1 MTLDLTRRSLLKFM
15 GGAVA
20 GSVLSP
26 LPWKLLDDA
35 AIWTQNWSMIARA
48 PRGPVSHKYTT
59 CQLCPVG
66 CGMRARLVG
75 ASFVSAWPVA
85 GHPAAGT
92 LCPLGL
98 AAAQMRYHPSRVR
111 GVARRDRSAAD
122 PAWRIVD
129 ADATTGELGRR
140 LAACRSRGG
149 ADSVAIVDL
158 RPGRAMSRLYREFLA
173 RQGGG
178 IYATAPDAWQASAA
192 AFAGLATVAALAPAP
207 DPARARTVLNF
218 GAPLTAGWRGRDITP
233 HAAGGPLLIQVD
245 PAATI
250 TAARADRWLPAR
262 PGSEAPVALA
272 LAHVLV
278 FEALAGDAR
287 VNALADWSHA
297 DLSHADL
304 SHADLPHANGA
315 TLRAALADFAPE
327 RVAVNSGL
335 TPAQLRDT
343 ARELAAGRP
352 SLVLGVGDAGGGPLG
367 AEEEAAI
374 WNLNLLLGAV
384 GPEGALGVRP
394 VDTALF
400 DEPAVPAARS
410 LSDIPDGS
418 LDVLLVD
425 GSFPGV
431 PVSAE
436 QLRRKLRGA
445 DGMLVALSPYAGG
458 AAGTP
463 ADLILPTLAPGEWV
477 DDVPTP
483 ALSARSSYA
492 WATAVAVPAPFALH
506 PAEWLARLEA
516 ASGLVVP
523 TEGGKAGHEAEL
535 KRRAGVLQARGS
547 GQVFDPAD
555 GNTTDVAA
563 MSDPDLLAGAL
574 ARGACWTDKA
584 LLTIADNDLRPL
596 GADGAMAA
604 RWRSLAAGRAD
615 AAKPGATGS
624 LLLMAGGGLAP
635 AAGAITAPVLNKLY
649 RESGLQPGSRQVAVS
664 ATTAGAL
671 GLAEGA
677 SALLTTA
684 HGRRRVKVRLD
695 NSLPPDVLRI
705 AAGPDPADMGDPAAA
720 PGDNADIPD
729 LCGAADR
736 PVWRL
741 VRADLQEAHD
751 GNA

>member
-1 MTLDLTRRSLLKFM
+1 M
-15 GGAVA
+15 GGAVV

-59 CQLCPVG
+59 CQLCPIG

-75 ASFVSAWPVA
+75 TSFVSAWPVA
-85 GHPAAGT
+85 GHPAAAGT

-111 GVARRDRSAAD
+111 GVARRDRTGAD

-129 ADATTGELGRR
+129 ADATTGELGQR
-140 LAACRSRGG
+140 LAACRSRG
-149 ADSVAIVDL
+149 AAENIAIVDL

-178 IYATAPDAWQASAA
+178 LYVTAPDAWQASAT
-192 AFAGLATVAALAPAP
+192 AFAGLATVAALAPTP

-218 GAPLTAGWRGRDITP
+218 GAPLTAGWRGHDITP

-245 PAATI
+245 PAATT
-250 TAARADRWLPAR
+250 TATRADRWLPAR
-262 PGSEAPVALA
+262 PGTEAPVALA

-278 FEALAGDAR
+278 FEALASDAR
-287 VNALADWSHA
+287 VNALADM
-297 DLSHADL
+297 
-304 SHADLPHANGA
+304 PHASSPHGNG
-315 TLRAALADFAPE
+315 TSLRAALAEFAPE
-327 RVAVNSGL
+327 RVAEISGL

-343 ARELAAGRP
+343 AHALAAGRP

-384 GPEGALGVRP
+384 GPDGALGVRP
-394 VDTALF
+394 ADTALF
-400 DEPAVPAARS
+400 EEPAGPAARS

-425 GSFPGV
+425 GSFPGA
-431 PVSAE
+431 PMSAE
-436 QLRRKLRGA
+436 LLRRKLRGP
-445 DGMLVALSPYAGG
+445 DGLLVALSPYAGG

-463 ADLILPTLAPGEWV
+463 ADLVLPTFAPGEWV
-477 DDVPTP
+477 DDVPAP
-483 ALSARSSYA
+483 ALSARASYA

-523 TEGGKAGHEAEL
+523 AEGGKAGHEAEL
-535 KRRAGVLQARGS
+535 KRRAGVLQSRGS

-563 MSDPDLLAGAL
+563 MNDPEMLAGAL
-574 ARGACWTDKA
+574 ARGAHWSDKA
-584 LLTIADNDLRPL
+584 TLAIADGDLRPL
-596 GADGAMAA
+596 GTDGDMAT
-604 RWRSLAAGRAD
+604 RWRSLADGRVESARTAGSA
-615 AAKPGATGS
+615 GS
-624 LLLMAGGGLAP
+624 LVLMAGGGLAP

-649 RESGLQPGSRQVAVS
+649 RESGLQPGSRQLAVS
-664 ATTAGAL
+664 ATTARAR
-671 GLAEGA
+671 GLQEGA
-677 SALLTTA
+677 AALLTTP
-684 HGRRRVKVRLD
+684 HGRRRVRIRLD
-695 NSLPPDVLRI
+695 NSLPPDVARL
-705 AAGPDPADMGDPAAA
+705 AAGPDPSDMGDPAAS
-720 PGDNADIPD
+720 PDDRTDIPD
-729 LCGAADR
+729 LCGAAER

>member
-15 GGAVA
+15 GGAVV

-48 PRGPVSHKYTT
+48 PRGPVSHKFTT
-59 CQLCPVG
+59 CQMCPIG

-75 ASFVSAWPVA
+75 TSFVSAWPVT

-111 GVARRDRSAAD
+111 GVARRDRTGAD
-122 PAWRIVD
+122 PSWRIVD

-140 LAACRSRGG
+140 LAACRSRGA

-158 RPGRAMSRLYREFLA
+158 RPGRALSRLYREFLA

-192 AFAGLATVAALAPAP
+192 AFAGMATVGALVPAP

-218 GAPLTAGWRGRDITP
+218 GAPLTAGWRGPDITP
-233 HAAGGPLLIQVD
+233 HAAGGPRLIQVD

-278 FEALAGDAR
+278 FESLAGDAR
-287 VNALADWSHA
+287 VNALAD
-297 DLSHADL
+297 
-304 SHADLPHANGA
+304 LPHENGG

-327 RVAVNSGL
+327 RVAANSGL

-352 SLVLGVGDAGGGPLG
+352 ALVLGVGDAGGGPLG
-367 AEEEAAI
+367 SEEEAAI

-384 GPEGALGVRP
+384 GPDGALGARP
-394 VDTALF
+394 ADTALF
-400 DEPAVPAARS
+400 DEPAGPAARS

-436 QLRRKLRGA
+436 QLRRKLRGP
-445 DGMLVALSPYAGG
+445 DGLLVALSPYAGG

-463 ADLILPTLAPGEWV
+463 ADVILPVFAPGEWV
-477 DDVPTP
+477 DDVPAP
-483 ALSARSSYA
+483 ALAARSSYS

-523 TEGGKAGHEAEL
+523 IEGGKAGHEAEL
-535 KRRAGVLQARGS
+535 KRRAGVLQSRGS

-555 GNTTDVAA
+555 GNTTDVAT
-563 MSDPDLLAGAL
+563 MSDPEMLAGAL
-574 ARGACWTDKA
+574 ARGACWSDRA
-584 LLTIADNDLRPL
+584 VLTIADRDVRPL
-596 GADGAMAA
+596 GADGSMAA

-615 AAKPGATGS
+615 AAKPGAGGS
-624 LLLMAGGGLAP
+624 LLLTAGGGLAP

-664 ATTAGAL
+664 AGTARAL

-677 SALLTTA
+677 SALLTTT
-684 HGRRRVKVRLD
+684 HGRRRVKVRFD
-695 NSLPPDVLRI
+695 NSLPPDVARI
-705 AAGPDPADMGDPAAA
+705 ATGPDPADMGDPAAA
-720 PGDNADIPD
+720 PGDRTDIPD

-751 GNA
+751 GIA

>member
-15 GGAVA
+15 GGAAV
-20 GSVLSP
+20 GSMLSP

-35 AIWTQNWSMIARA
+35 AIWTQNWSWIARP

-59 CQLCPVG
+59 CQLCPIG
-66 CGMRARLVG
+66 CGMRARLIG

-85 GHPAAGT
+85 GHPAAGM

-111 GVARRDRSAAD
+111 GVARRDRTGAD

-129 ADATTGELGRR
+129 ADATIGELGQR
-140 LAACRSRGG
+140 LAACRSRGA

-158 RPGRAMSRLYREFLA
+158 RPGRSMSRLYREFLA

-178 IYATAPDAWQASAA
+178 LYVTAPDGWQASAA

-218 GAPLTAGWRGRDITP
+218 GAPLTAGWRGHAITP

-245 PAATI
+245 PAASI

-278 FEALAGDAR
+278 FEALASDAR
-287 VNALADWSHA
+287 VNALAD
-297 DLSHADL
+297 
-304 SHADLPHANGA
+304 LPHQNGS
-315 TLRAALADFAPE
+315 TLRMALADFAPE
-327 RVAVNSGL
+327 RVAEVSGL

-352 SLVLGVGDAGGGPLG
+352 ALVLGVGDAGGGPLG

-384 GPEGALGVRP
+384 GPDGALGVRP
-394 VDTALF
+394 ADTALF
-400 DEPAVPAARS
+400 DEPAAPAARS

-425 GSFPGV
+425 GSFPGA

-445 DGMLVALSPYAGG
+445 GGLLVALSPYAGG

-463 ADLILPTLAPGEWV
+463 ADVVLPTFAPGEWV
-477 DDVPTP
+477 DDVPAP
-483 ALSARSSYA
+483 ALSARASYA

-523 TEGGKAGHEAEL
+523 VEGGKAGHEAEL

-563 MSDPDLLAGAL
+563 MSDPDMLAGAL
-574 ARGACWTDKA
+574 ARGAHWSDKA
-584 LLTIADNDLRPL
+584 TLTLADRDLRPL
-596 GADGAMAA
+596 GTDGAMAA
-604 RWRSLAAGRAD
+604 HWRSLAGGRVEAAHTAGSA
-615 AAKPGATGS
+615 GS
-624 LLLMAGGGLAP
+624 LVLMAGGGLAP
-635 AAGAITAPVLNKLY
+635 TAGAITAPVLNKLY
-649 RESGLQPGSRQVAVS
+649 RESGLQPGSRQLAIS
-664 ATTAGAL
+664 ATTALAH
-671 GLAEGA
+671 GLKEGA
-677 SALLTTA
+677 PALLTTP
-684 HGRRRVKVRLD
+684 HGRRRVRVRFD
-695 NSLPPDVLRI
+695 NSLPPDVARL
-705 AAGPDPADMGDPAAA
+705 AAGPDPSDMGDPAAS
-720 PGDNADIPD
+720 PDDRTDIPD